1 MQIVQFAKGK
11 RFHATQERYRVEFGG
26 APIARIGQISARL
39 KDRKRTSSGG
49 VHRKSPE
56 TAEPRPKQARE

>member
-11 RFHATQERYRVEFGG
+11 RFHATQERRPIEFGG
-26 APIARIGQISARL
+26 APIARIEQMSARL

-49 VHRKSPE
+49 AYRKSPE
-56 TAEPRPKQARE
+56 TGEPRPKQARE